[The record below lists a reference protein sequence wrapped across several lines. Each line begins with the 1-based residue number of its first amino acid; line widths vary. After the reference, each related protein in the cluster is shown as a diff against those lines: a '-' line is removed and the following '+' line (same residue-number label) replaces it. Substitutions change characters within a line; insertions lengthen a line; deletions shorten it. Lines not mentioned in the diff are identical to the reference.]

1 MVAGIFIAIAQ
12 KKDAIIRSGAAKI
25 QVEKLAKDVG
35 FNVFG

>member
-12 KKDAIIRSGAAKI
+12 KKDAIIHSGASKI
-25 QVEKLAKDVG
+25 QVEKLTKDVD